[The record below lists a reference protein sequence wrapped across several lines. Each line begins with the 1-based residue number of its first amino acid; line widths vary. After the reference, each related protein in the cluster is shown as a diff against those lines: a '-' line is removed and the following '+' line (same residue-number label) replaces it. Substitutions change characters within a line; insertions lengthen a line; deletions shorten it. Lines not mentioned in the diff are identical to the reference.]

1 MKLLIA
7 YIDNAN
13 EIEEHNFNKE
23 RCSGRTFEPCHPDYK
38 KKQAV
43 SSAAVLVTARI
54 RINPVM
60 GINVH
65 QMRYGCVQKEEIPFH
80 RKISWSR
87 LLWQL

>member
-38 KKQAV
+38 KTSCVFGSCSGHGQNKDKP
-43 SSAAVLVTARI
+43 S
-54 RINPVM
+54 N
-60 GINVH
+60 
-65 QMRYGCVQKEEIPFH
+65 RYKCWANKDAKAWQKD
-80 RKISWSR
+80 
-87 LLWQL
+87 